1 MLKRTMSRP
10 ALLKRPVL
18 VYVALLLYTVGPVL
32 SVVIASAVAYRYG
45 CRLDES
51 QAHICLV
58 GGWDAGA
65 TLYAMSV
72 SAWLALVT
80 LPSGALALLG
90 YTVLLVIF
98 LVVSRKKRPPAT

>member
-18 VYVALLLYTVGPVL
+18 VYAALLLYTVGPVL
-32 SVVIASAVAYRYG
+32 SVMIASAVASRYG

-51 QAHICLV
+51 QAHTCLV

-72 SAWLALVT
+72 SAWFALVT
-80 LPSGALALLG
+80 LPSGGLALLT
-90 YTVLLVIF
+90 YTVLLVI
-98 LVVSRKKRPPAT
+98 LATSRKKKPPAA